1 MTRNQIAYWELLQ
14 TKVRD
19 AETQRSNKAREAET
33 HRSNRANEIELN
45 RANRA
50 REFET
55 NRSNMA
61 SELQNKINS
70 DRKWI
75 MDNKNFDNMVQQQSI
90 QNQLSRDTL
99 NETSRHN
106 LATEMRDMQT
116 LQIRRDEL
124 SHQKSVLAE
133 QVQANRNRESLTDY
147 ANKTNR
153 FAAVQQASYNRDSL
167 SESIRSHIRNENL
180 QSYANAEIARAN
192 RARESNDSWRNQIAE
207 LQLAETTRH
216 NKMSEIETFRHNAST
231 EAMNAF
237 RTGAEA
243 LTTLGKLIG

>member
-1 MTRNQIAYWELLQ
+1 MTRNQIAYWELQQ

-19 AETQRSNKAREAET
+19 AETARSNKAREAET

-55 NRSNMA
+55 NRANMA
-61 SELQNKINS
+61 AELQNKINS

-75 MDNKNFDNMVQQQSI
+75 MDNKNFDNMVRQQSI
-90 QNQLSRDTL
+90 QNKLSRDTL
-99 NETSRHN
+99 NENTRHN
-106 LATEMRDMQT
+106 LATEARDMQT
-116 LQIRRDEL
+116 LQLRRDEL
-124 SHQKSVLAE
+124 THQKSVLAE
-133 QVQANRNRESLTDY
+133 QIQANRNREQLTDY
-147 ANKTNR
+147 SNRTNR

-167 SESIRSHIRNENL
+167 AESIRSHMRNENL
-180 QSYANAEIARAN
+180 QSYAYAEQARAN

-207 LQLAETTRH
+207 LQLSETTRH
-216 NKMSEIETFRHNAST
+216 NKMSEIETLRHNVST
-231 EAMNAF
+231 EINNIM
-237 RTGAEA
+237 RSGADM